1 MNNRCYQC
9 SSEVFQAV
17 RRHTNPQ
24 STIQAHKSDS
34 PRMHPADFMRRILES
49 HQRSGHDGKDT
60 LILFT
65 FRFLILILFTPTL
78 DRRRGPYGNCAVR
91 ATTGWAFCCRRK
103 LSQVWELKRVTA
115 HCEHRCKQ
123 SMVTFIYIAY
133 ECMCLSNY
141 SLIRLFINLSVS
153 APSTYVFCCSF

>member
-49 HQRSGHDGKDT
+49 HQRSGHDGKET

-65 FRFLILILFTPTL
+65 FRFLILIFVYNNLGSSMRAFGTARSEQQP
-78 DRRRGPYGNCAVR
+78 DEHFVPGGNC
-91 ATTGWAFCCRRK
+91 
-103 LSQVWELKRVTA
+103 LK
-115 HCEHRCKQ
+115 
-123 SMVTFIYIAY
+123 FG
-133 ECMCLSNY
+133 N
-141 SLIRLFINLSVS
+141 
-153 APSTYVFCCSF
+153 